1 MSNSKMTKK
10 ALLIG
15 TLALVLCFAMLTG
28 TTFAWFTDQET
39 SANNKIIAGNL
50 DVQLLMFNGTD
61 YVDIGENGDPIFGG
75 ANSLIAQNNN
85 LNTLWEPGKTQ
96 IAYLAIRNAGNLA
109 IKYSVTVDV
118 EDFGLIGALEYAI
131 VPMADAA
138 IATTTLGANWEAI
151 KAIAGVST
159 GDLTAGTILAAE
171 NGCLDEIRNGDQ
183 FKDETDYFA
192 LAIHMKE
199 EADNTYMSDAQSIK
213 SVEIDITVN
222 ATQVEAEED
231 AFGDDYDMLAKA
243 VTYDAT
249 TMGTLYDVLANL
261 KAGTILVIPEGTY
274 ETSGTLKVAAGATI
288 VGADGANVVFRQ
300 NSAAQ
305 DDVFNCQGDAT
316 FKNLTIESNRKGYA
330 IADNTKNH
338 DTDFDITVVNCNFK
352 GIAAEKNYGV
362 YKPLNGNLTIENCA
376 FDNYN
381 NAVCGVNNANG
392 TSTVVTGCTFTNIN
406 GEAIGYVTASVPA
419 DFEANAIANNTGLT
433 AENVIGY

>member
-1 MSNSKMTKK
+1 MSNTKMTKR
-10 ALLIG
+10 ALL
-15 TLALVLCFAMLTG
+15 TSVMALMLCFAMLTG

-50 DVQLLMFNGTD
+50 DIQLLMFDGNE
-61 YVDIGENGDPIFGG
+61 YVDIGSSGDPIFGDED
-75 ANSLIAQNNN
+75 SLIAQNDN
-85 LNTLWEPGKTQ
+85 LDTLWEPGKTQ

-109 IKYSVTVDV
+109 IKYDV
-118 EDFGLIGALEYAI
+118 KVLIEDNGLVGALEYAI

-138 IATTTLGANWEAI
+138 TASTVLGADWNAV
-151 KAIAGVST
+151 KALEGVST
-159 GDLTAGTILAAE
+159 GDLVAGTMMAAE
-171 NGCLDEIRNGDQ
+171 NGRLDEIRNGEE

-199 EADNTYMSDAQSIK
+199 SADNIYMSDGLNVK
-213 SVEIDITVN
+213 SVKIDIIVD

-243 VTYDAT
+243 VTYDAA
-249 TMGTLYDVLANL
+249 MGSLYDVLATI

-274 ETSGTLKVAAGATI
+274 ETTGTLKVAAGVTI

-300 NSAAQ
+300 NSSGQ
-305 DDVFNCQGDAT
+305 DDVFNCMGDAT

-352 GIAAEKNYGV
+352 GIATEKNYGV
-362 YKPLNGNLTIENCA
+362 YKPLNGNLTIENCT

-392 TSTVVTGCTFTNIN
+392 TSTVITGCTFTNIN
-406 GEAIGYVTASVPA
+406 GEAIGYVSATVPA
-419 DFEANAIANNTGLT
+419 DFEENAINNNTGLT